1 MPRGRSTRK
10 ALLVGAFF
18 VAGWLLPAIPAL
30 AACTLERIDE
40 SATADYAYDGDTLRL
55 TDGRRLR
62 FIGLDTPEIGRDGRP
77 SQPYARAARERLLEL
92 VNSQDGRLRLQLG
105 RERQDRYGRLLAHPA
120 LPDGTN
126 LTETLLREGLA
137 THLVVPPNTALA
149 NCYAA
154 AEAQARRAGRGIW
167 SLPAYAARP
176 TIDLPPKAEGF
187 HILRGT
193 VERIGRGRHTLWLNL
208 DGRVAVKIGEE
219 HLAYFGDMDWDAL
232 TGRRIEIRG
241 WLHPRRDG
249 SRMLTLRH
257 PAALTV
263 LTDANS

>member
-1 MPRGRSTRK
+1 MLRFWLTRK
-10 ALLVGAFF
+10 ALLAGAFF
-18 VAGWLLPAIPAL
+18 VAGWLATGQAP
-30 AACTLERIDE
+30 AACDLQRVDERA
-40 SATADYAYDGDTLRL
+40 SADYVYDGDTLRL

-62 FIGLDTPEIGRDGRP
+62 FVGLDTPEMGRDGRP
-77 SQPYARAARERLLEL
+77 AEPYARAARERLIEL
-92 VNSQDGRLRLQLG
+92 LNSQDNRLELQYD

-120 LPDGTN
+120 LPDGTS

-149 NCYAA
+149 DCYAA

-176 TIDLPPKAEGF
+176 TLDLPPKAEGF
-187 HILRGT
+187 HILHGT

-208 DGRVAVKIGEE
+208 EGRVAVKIGEE
-219 HLAYFGDMDWDAL
+219 DYAYFGDMDWDAL
-232 TGRRIEIRG
+232 AGRRIEVRG

-249 SRMLTLRH
+249 SRMLRLRH
-257 PAALTV
+257 PAALR
-263 LTDANS
+263 LLEDANS